1 MSDLERW
8 RQLFREEAQR
18 CVKELREVIE
28 QDGRGI
34 PGERG
39 DTRGIDPQL
48 GFGEELLLQLEAQRK
63 TDQAETES
71 LRSHVEELLRLNSSL
86 RQAALD
92 QSSSKE
98 FTKLRGCVVDLTK
111 EVQSLMGTKRQEHPI
126 ELAKVAADAASR
138 AFKQNR
144 EEVVRLLHSNL
155 EAQQKVF
162 EGRWK
167 SEDERWT
174 TLDREVT
181 SLRQQTKLLEE
192 MSGQLWE
199 EVGEQLVEKMAT
211 RLDTMLEEKL
221 KSFSRT
227 GGEAA
232 QQRATSKAAARS
244 AAEEATERFMAGIEP
259 RFDLVL
265 QEMKRGTG
273 VEAGCQKAL
282 EKPMADLEETVRTCV
297 KEAVGTEAEMRRLQ
311 VEALEAK
318 SEVSRYQQELEQMRH
333 KFNTEASQS
342 RLLQLKLK
350 DAEAELQDAKSSI
363 EEANQTA
370 GLRFLQQVKLIQG
383 RGNVTLDI
391 AKCVLE
397 IKKGMD
403 FKAKKP
409 TEAPVAQFTDE
420 SLATSALADAS
431 ELVAMLKGA
440 KVTVESHV
448 KPAGKGQDAFWEQVA
463 ENRANLIR
471 EHLAAKTSDEDGEI
485 VAKGLHGPKSNNQ
498 VVVKIDVT

>member
-92 QSSSKE
+92 QLSSKE

-155 EAQQKVF
+155 EVF

>member
-18 CVKELREVIE
+18 CVKELREVIVE
-28 QDGRGI
+28 DGPRGEKKGSW
-34 PGERG
+34 PVDGG
-39 DTRGIDPQL
+39 QL
-48 GFGEELLLQLEAQRK
+48 SFGEELLVQLEAQRK
-63 TDQAETES
+63 TDQTETER

-86 RQAALD
+86 RQTALD
-92 QSSSKE
+92 QLSSKE
-98 FTKLRGCVVDLTK
+98 FAKLRGCLVDLTK
-111 EVQSLMGTKRQEHPI
+111 EVQTLMGTKRQEHPI
-126 ELAKVAADAASR
+126 ELAKVASDAASR

-162 EGRWK
+162 ESRWK
-167 SEDERWT
+167 KEDERWT
-174 TLDREVT
+174 TLDKEVT

-192 MSGQLWE
+192 MSGQLWQ
-199 EVGEQLVEKMAT
+199 EVGEQLVEKMAG

-221 KSFSRT
+221 KNISRS

-273 VEAGCQKAL
+273 VEVGCQKAL
-282 EKPMADLEETVRTCV
+282 EKPMADLEESVKATV
-297 KEAVGTEAEMRRLQ
+297 KEVVGTEAEMRRLQ
-311 VEALEAK
+311 VEALESKA
-318 SEVSRYQQELEQMRH
+318 EVTRCQQELEQMRH
-333 KFNTEASQS
+333 KFNSEASQN

-350 DAEAELQDAKSSI
+350 EAEAELQDAKSSI
-363 EEANQTA
+363 EEVTQTA
-370 GLRFLQQVKLIQG
+370 GLHFLQQVKMIQE
-383 RGNVTLDI
+383 RGKVTLDL

-397 IKKGMD
+397 IKKGME

-409 TEAPVAQFTDE
+409 TEAPVALFADE

-431 ELVAMLKGA
+431 ELVGMLKGA
-440 KVTVESHV
+440 KITVESHV
-448 KPAGKGQDAFWEQVA
+448 KVAGKGADAFWEQIA

-471 EHLAAKTSDEDGEI
+471 EHLAAKTGDENGEI
-485 VAKGLHGPKSNNQ
+485 VAKGLPGPKSNNQ
-498 VVVKIDVT
+498 VVVKIDVTP